1 MLGNITASL
10 GMCVRLAEMQD
21 AGEARDEHA
30 ALAKE
35 YTTTAMRETV
45 ALARQVVGGN
55 GVVLDYGV
63 AKFFA
68 DAEALYSFEGTREI
82 NTLVVGRAI
91 TGHSA
96 FVR

>member
-1 MLGNITASL
+1 MA
-10 GMCVRLAEMQD
+10 VRLAQMQD
-21 AGEARDEHA
+21 AGTARDEHA

-35 YTTTAMRETV
+35 YCTTQDARDRGAGPRGRRRQRRSCSTTAS
-45 ALARQVVGGN
+45 
-55 GVVLDYGV
+55 

-68 DAEALYSFEGTREI
+68 DAEALYSFEGTRQI

-96 FVR
+96 FV